1 MEDIRQT
8 ARAAREASRVIAAS
22 SGAQRTATL
31 HAIARGLRAASA
43 SIIEANKLDL
53 AAGKERGLDDA
64 FIDRLMLNE
73 ARIEGMAVAVEEIAA
88 QNDPIGTVESEIVRP
103 NGLRVARERIPL
115 GVVAVIYEARPN
127 VTSDAAA
134 LAIRSGNAIIL
145 KGGSDASYSNRA
157 VGDVV
162 SAAIAGSGLPG
173 AAVTVLTTKDR
184 SEITELLKLDDL
196 IDVVIPRGGE
206 GLIRFVT
213 ENSRIPV
220 IKHYKGVCHI
230 YADKAVDFD
239 MARDIL
245 KNAKVQRPSVC
256 NTVETLLVHQD
267 VAAELLPLI
276 VRDLEALGVT
286 IHGCEETRRIA
297 GPSVVLATE
306 SDWEAEYLSLDLAI
320 RVVES
325 LDAAITHI
333 QRYNSDHTEA
343 ILSNDIRAT
352 QEFRNRVQSSCVV
365 INASTR
371 FADGGEL
378 GLGAEIGISTS
389 RLHAYGPMGAEG
401 LTTLRFVVTGSG
413 QVRP

>member
-8 ARAAREASRVIAAS
+8 ASAAREASRVLAAS

-31 HAIARGLRAASA
+31 HAIAGGLRDASA
-43 SIIEANKLDL
+43 SIIKANANDL
-53 AAGKERGLDDA
+53 VAGKERGLDAA
-64 FIDRLMLNE
+64 FLDRLMLNE
-73 ARIEGMAVAVEEIAA
+73 DRVEGMARAVEEIAA

-145 KGGSDASYSNRA
+145 KGGSDASHSNRA

-162 SAAIAGSGLPG
+162 SAAIAKSGLPG

-184 SEITELLKLDDL
+184 NEITALLKLDDL

-206 GLIRFVT
+206 GLIRFVA

-220 IKHYKGVCHI
+220 IKHYKGVCHV
-230 YADKAVDFD
+230 YMDKSADLD
-239 MARDIL
+239 MARSIII
-245 KNAKVQRPSVC
+245 NAKTQRPSVC
-256 NTVETLLVHQD
+256 NTAETMLVHKDIAETLLPL
-267 VAAELLPLI
+267 VAA
-276 VRDLEALGVT
+276 DLQALGVT
-286 IHGCEETRRIA
+286 IHGCEATQRIV
-297 GPSVVLATE
+297 GTSIVPATVT
-306 SDWEAEYLSLDLAI
+306 DWDAEYLSLDLAV
-320 RVVES
+320 RVVDN

-333 QRYNSDHTEA
+333 QAHNSDHTEA
-343 ILSNDIRAT
+343 IIASDIFAT
-352 QEFRNRVQSSCVV
+352 QEFRNRIQSSCVV

-401 LTTLRFVVTGSG
+401 LTTLRFVITGTG